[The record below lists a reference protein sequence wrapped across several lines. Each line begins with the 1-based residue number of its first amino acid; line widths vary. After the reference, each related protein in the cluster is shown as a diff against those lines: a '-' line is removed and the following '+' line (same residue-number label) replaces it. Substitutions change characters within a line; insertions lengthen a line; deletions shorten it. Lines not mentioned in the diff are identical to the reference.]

1 MARLI
6 DSSVFIAMERRGN
19 HLEALV
25 PLAGTEP
32 FALASIT
39 ASELLVGVE
48 RSTSERRQT
57 RRRVFVESVLSQVPI
72 ISFDLKIAR
81 THARLYAELAM
92 SGQSIERHDLIIAA
106 TALTLG
112 YEVLT
117 YNLRHFKRVPGLVVA
132 KPDL

>member
-6 DSSVFIAMERRGN
+6 DSSVFIAMERRGD

-48 RSTSERRQT
+48 RSTSKRRQT

-81 THARLYAELAM
+81 THARLYTELAM

-117 YNLRHFKRVPGLVVA
+117 YNLRHFERVPGFVVA

>member
-1 MARLI
+1 
-6 DSSVFIAMERRGN
+6 MERRGD
-19 HLEALV
+19 HLEALA
-25 PLAGTEP
+25 PLIGTEP

-48 RSTSERRQT
+48 RSTTASRQT

-81 THARLYAELAM
+81 THARLYSELVM

-106 TALTLG
+106 TAVALG

-117 YNLRHFKRVPGLVVA
+117 YNLRHFERVPGLVVTR
-132 KPDL
+132 PDP